1 MLPFSKDIFDSGHF
15 LCIPWPPTWC
25 RMKRGMASSWHTLS
39 PTWLFKGQ
47 LKRTGLCL
55 SLTERPADEEDCH
68 HTNVLPTP
76 SNAASDCCCS
86 HCCCYCNPPSFP
98 NSPLG
103 SVLFESISAARDSWQ
118 LLTGI
123 RWGITD
129 CGSALLLKSSCR
141 DREWVLSVQDWE
153 AADGSFSPITIQ

>member
-1 MLPFSKDIFDSGHF
+1 MDIFYVSHGHPRGVGWREGWRQADT
-15 LCIPWPPTWC
+15 LYLPPDCSRVNWSAQVYVSVWLKGPQMKKTATIPMSC
-25 RMKRGMASSWHTLS
+25 QRLA
-39 PTWLFKGQ
+39 
-47 LKRTGLCL
+47 
-55 SLTERPADEEDCH
+55 
-68 HTNVLPTP
+68 
-76 SNAASDCCCS
+76 NAASDCCCS